1 MKGSKHV
8 YVQRTLRS
16 VVRVR
21 LPLLLALVVIVSVG
35 SVTAQPT
42 TLPDAIQYALR
53 HNPRLSAARFRWQAA
68 TEQAAR
74 VRGLSGPH
82 LRLSADA
89 LHYSWL
95 PPSKANSLGP
105 GNEDYLLNLD
115 ATKILYSPSLRA
127 QLGIADADILIAA
140 ERVRRTRQQ
149 VLYDVAASWY
159 EVQRNQKRLEADQ
172 ASLKQLESH
181 EQMVK
186 EYFRLG
192 KVAELDVLQV
202 GVRVADARQRLISSE
217 NELRLATLRLRNAMG
232 MGTSETLE
240 VPPPPDSIRPSI
252 GPFPD
257 LQEQIEQA
265 WQKRPEALAAKAQIV
280 RGQAERRQAAAGL
293 QPEARAVANYNREG
307 TSWPELDQWFIG
319 VRATLP
325 LFDSGVT
332 RHATAAAG
340 ANIEASKAELE
351 TVRQLVQLE
360 VTQAQLRLREG
371 AERVAATRAAVD
383 EARRALDI
391 ERRAYEVGM
400 STILDVLDTETA
412 MTRAAY
418 NYIDAVFTYHT
429 AEAQLDLALGTDPD
443 NLTPAPKENP

>member
-1 MKGSKHV
+1 MLDCLTAADFV
-8 YVQRTLRS
+8 LQRSRY
-16 VVRVR
+16 
-21 LPLLLALVVIVSVG
+21 LLLTLLVWSCGGVAVAAPLALPEATG
-35 SVTAQPT
+35 
-42 TLPDAIQYALR
+42 YALA
-53 HNPRLSAARFRWQAA
+53 HNPRLAAAQFRWQAA
-68 TEQAAR
+68 AAQVSR
-74 VRGLSGPH
+74 MRALSGPQ

-89 LHYSWL
+89 IHYSWL
-95 PPSKANSLGP
+95 PPNKANLLGP

-127 QLGIADADILIAA
+127 QVDIVSADYLAA
-140 ERVRRTRQQ
+140 CERLRRARQQ
-149 VLYDVAASWY
+149 VVYDVAASWY

-172 ASLKQLESH
+172 ASLKQLEAH

-186 EYFRLG
+186 DYFRLG

-202 GVRVADARQRLISSE
+202 GVRVADARQRLIGSE
-217 NELRLATLRLRNAMG
+217 NAVRLAALQLRNAMG
-232 MGTSETLE
+232 LGASDALE
-240 VPPPPDSIRPSI
+240 VPAPPDPIVPAI
-252 GPFPD
+252 GPFAEME
-257 LQEQIEQA
+257 QQIEQA
-265 WQKRPEALAAKAQIV
+265 WLKRPETLAAEAQIV
-280 RGQAERRQAAAGL
+280 RSEAERRQAATGL

-307 TSWPELDQWFIG
+307 TSWPDLDQWFVG

-340 ANIEASKAELE
+340 ANLEASRADLE

-383 EARRALDI
+383 EAKRALEI
-391 ERRAYEVGM
+391 ERRSYEVGM

-429 AEAQLDLALGTDPD
+429 AEAQLTLALGADPTV
-443 NLTPAPKENP
+443 TPPTSKESQ